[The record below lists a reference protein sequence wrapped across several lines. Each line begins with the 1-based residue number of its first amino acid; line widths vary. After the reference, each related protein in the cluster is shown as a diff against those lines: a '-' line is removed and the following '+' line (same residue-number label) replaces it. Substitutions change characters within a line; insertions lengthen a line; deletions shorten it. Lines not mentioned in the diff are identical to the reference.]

1 VRVLVT
7 GGEGFAARHA
17 RRAFAARG
25 WETVSADVAGSPDIR
40 MDLQDAGSVRAAV
53 EAAHADAILHLGG
66 IAFVPTAWEK
76 PAFVFDVNASGTM
89 RILEAVRTT
98 APATRVLC
106 VTSAEI
112 YGNAAAGGAPVKE
125 DAPLV
130 PDNLYGATKA
140 AADMAALA
148 YAKHFALAIMT
159 ARPGNHIGPGQNPSF
174 VTSAFASRVK
184 AIAEGR
190 ETHLAVGNLEQPR
203 DFTDARD
210 VVEAYA
216 DILERGEPGTAYN
229 IAHGERVTTGEIL
242 RILQE
247 IAGTHAV
254 PERDE
259 RYWRPTDH
267 HVILDTTRIRALG
280 WAPRIPIRQS
290 LEDLYA
296 SL

>member
-1 VRVLVT
+1 MRVLLT

-17 RRAFAARG
+17 AKAFAARG
-25 WETVSADVAGSPDIR
+25 WQTLSADVAGTPDIR
-40 MDLQDAGSVRAAV
+40 MDLQDAASVRAAV
-53 EAAHADAILHLGG
+53 ETARADAILHLGG

-76 PAFVFDVNASGTM
+76 PASVFDVNAAGTM
-89 RILEAVRTT
+89 RLLEAVRAI

-112 YGNAAAGGAPVKE
+112 YGSSAGDAPVAE
-125 DAPLV
+125 DAPFL
-130 PDNLYGATKA
+130 PDNLYGVTKA
-140 AADMAALA
+140 AADGAAIA
-148 YAKHFALAIMT
+148 YAKHFSLPVMT

-190 ETHLAVGNLEQPR
+190 ETHLAVGNLAQPR
-203 DFTDARD
+203 DFTDVRD

-216 DILERGEPGTAYN
+216 AILERGEPATAYN
-229 IAHGERVTTGEIL
+229 IARGEQVTTGEIL
-242 RILQE
+242 SMLQE
-247 IAGTHAV
+247 IAGTHAL
-254 PERDE
+254 PERDG
-259 RYWRPTDH
+259 RYWRPTDR
-267 HVILDTTRIRALG
+267 HVLLDTSRIRALG
-280 WAPRIPIRQS
+280 WAPRIPLRQS

>member
-1 VRVLVT
+1 MRVLVT

-17 RRAFAARG
+17 RNAFAARG

-40 MDLQDAGSVRAAV
+40 MDLQDAASVRAAV
-53 EAAHADAILHLGG
+53 EAARADAILHLGG

-76 PAFVFDVNASGTM
+76 PAFVFDVNAAGTM
-89 RILEAVRTT
+89 RILEAVRAV

-112 YGNAAAGGAPVKE
+112 YGNAANPDVPVTE
-125 DAPLV
+125 DVPFA
-130 PDNLYGATKA
+130 PDNLYGASKA
-140 AADMAALA
+140 AADAAALA
-148 YAKHFALAIMT
+148 YAKHFSLSVMT
-159 ARPGNHIGPGQNPSF
+159 ARPANHIGPGQNPSF
-174 VTSAFASRVK
+174 VSSAFASRVK

-203 DFTDARD
+203 DFLDVRD

-216 DILERGEPGTAYN
+216 DILERGEPATGYN
-229 IAHGERVTTGEIL
+229 ISSGKQVTTGEIL
-242 RILQE
+242 RLLQE

-254 PERDE
+254 PERDD
-259 RYWRPTDH
+259 RYWRPTDRH
-267 HVILDTTRIRALG
+267 AVLDTARIRSLG
-280 WAPRIPIRQS
+280 WRPAIPLVQS
-290 LEDLYA
+290 LRDLYE